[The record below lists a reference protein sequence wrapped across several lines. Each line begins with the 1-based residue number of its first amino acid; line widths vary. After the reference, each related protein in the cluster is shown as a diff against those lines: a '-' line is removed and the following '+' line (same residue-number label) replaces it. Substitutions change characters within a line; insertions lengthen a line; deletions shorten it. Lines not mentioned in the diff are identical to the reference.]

1 MSNLL
6 KKQINS
12 ENQHN
17 VHEKCGLMASHG
29 FRLRERTVLH
39 FNVADFAVAVERI
52 TDSSLRDRPL
62 IIAPLQAARAVVY
75 DMSEE
80 AYGEGVR
87 KGMPLKQATGICRG
101 AELLAP
107 RVSLYQ
113 KAMQAFLKELQGYSP
128 LIEYGRADGHF
139 FVDVTGTH
147 RLYGPAPDVGWRVR
161 RHVRTSLG
169 INPIWTLGT
178 SKLISKVA
186 SRLVKPV
193 GEYIVTAGDEAV
205 FLAPLP
211 IHLLPGLSQKE
222 LLKLQEFQLT
232 TIGALAKLN
241 HHQLMVPFGSR
252 SEYLHAASRGVD
264 DSMVCRPDVGTE
276 SVDYEHSFADD
287 TNDHRQ
293 LAGVVATL
301 VGRAGLQLRQ
311 RRQVTRRVGIRL
323 RYSDGGHVV
332 RQASCRGG
340 TSDDFLL
347 HKLALTALQSAW
359 MRRTRIRSC
368 RLVCDRLQR
377 QSPQL
382 SLFPEQARRPLHRKK
397 VLGAMDT
404 LRKKFGHGVIGIGR
418 QFPLD
423 IPADDSGGL
432 PVH

>member
-1 MSNLL
+1 MSS
-6 KKQINS
+6 Q
-12 ENQHN
+12 
-17 VHEKCGLMASHG
+17 G
-29 FRLRERTVLH
+29 FRLRERDVLH
-39 FNVADFAVAVERI
+39 FNVADFAVAVERV
-52 TDSSLRDRPL
+52 TDGSLRGRPL

-87 KGMPLKQATGICRG
+87 KGMPLRQATGICRR

-107 RVSLYQ
+107 RVRLYQ

-128 LIEYGRADGHF
+128 LIEYGQADGHF

-178 SKLISKVA
+178 SKLVAKVA

-193 GEYIVTAGDEAV
+193 GEYIVTAGEEAI

-211 IHLLPGLSQKE
+211 IHLLPGLSGNE
-222 LLKLQEFQLT
+222 LQKLQEFQLT

-241 HHQLMVPFGSR
+241 RHQLMVPFGSR
-252 SEYLHAASRGVD
+252 CEYLHAASRGID
-264 DSMVCRPDVGTE
+264 DSRVG
-276 SVDYEHSFADD
+276 SPGAGLQGIDYEHTFADD
-287 TNDHRQ
+287 TNDRRQ
-293 LAGVVATL
+293 LEGVVATL
-301 VGRAGLQLRQ
+301 AGQAGFRLRAQQ
-311 RRQVTRRVGIRL
+311 QVARRVGIWL

-332 RQASCRGG
+332 RQASCRTG
-340 TSDDFLL
+340 TSSDFLL
-347 HKLALTALQSAW
+347 HQLALTALQRALT
-359 MRRTRIRSC
+359 RRTRIRGC

-382 SLFPEQARRPLHRKK
+382 SLFPEQEQGQLRRQK
-397 VLGAMDT
+397 VLGAMDS
-404 LRKKFGHGVIGIGR
+404 LRKRFGHGVISVGR
-418 QFPLD
+418 QVPVD
-423 IPADDSGGL
+423 ISSNDSGGL